1 MMRLFI
7 AMPLSEN
14 VEKALEKIIFVFS
27 REEARVKWVD
37 PKNIHLTLKFLG
49 ESDKKL
55 IPSISD
61 AISRAAQKYGK
72 VTGFIDSVGGFPNL
86 KRPRV
91 IWAGFSKPVD
101 ILARIAGE
109 IEDEMVPLGF
119 EKENRPFK
127 SHLTLGRVKD
137 SRWLGNLPEVINGYQ
152 VVPEKVEFDRIVL
165 FKSTLTLKGPIYER
179 LFEAGLKTE

>member
-1 MMRLFI
+1 MRLFI
-7 AMPLSEN
+7 AMPLPEN

-49 ESDKKL
+49 ETDEKL

-61 AISRAAQKYGK
+61 AVGRVAQKYNP
-72 VTGFIDSVGGFPNL
+72 VTGFIDTVGGFPNL

-91 IWAGFSKPVD
+91 IWTGFSKPPG
-101 ILARIAGE
+101 ILAKIAGE
-109 IEDEMVPLGF
+109 IEDDMVPLGF
-119 EKENRPFK
+119 EKEDRPFK

-137 SRWLGNLPEVINGYQ
+137 PRKLGRLPETINGYQ

-165 FKSTLTLKGPIYER
+165 FKSTLTPKGPLYER